1 MESRRALGQNILRYN
16 FWFVPA
22 VMTTALTVLAFV
34 LVELDTNVAR
44 TLSRRLVPLEPAG
57 IRRLLSM
64 LGATMMTVATT
75 AFSIVIVAL
84 QLASGQLGPRL
95 LRNFI
100 GDRGNQVAFG
110 IFVGTFMYCLTVL
123 RVLSADLPR
132 AQLPHAAILGALLL
146 AVAAVAILIFFI
158 HHAASSIQK
167 DRVIAQLS
175 AEIHRS
181 VTRLYPKTIG
191 REPRVSTDERGAT
204 FQQFDPDHMSRDWP
218 DATDIALDGGG
229 YVQAIDER
237 RLMRLAV
244 SRDLCVHLRRRPGDY
259 VPSGS
264 VVARVRPAERVS
276 ATERRQLA
284 RVFVLG
290 DERTVEQDVAFV
302 FDQLVEIALRA
313 LSSSANDSFTAIR
326 CIDRLGD
333 GLARVART
341 TVPSPYRVDDSG
353 TLRVITSPI
362 NFDVLLT
369 QVFYPVAAMASDNT
383 IVMRRLFGAAAMIA
397 ESCEHVATRQSVDAF
412 VDYMSQTLET
422 VPLPRSVREEF
433 AGLAGSIQSEGWGQ
447 A

>member
-1 MESRRALGQNILRYN
+1 MNNRRAFGQNVFRYN

-22 VMTTALTVLAFV
+22 VMTIGLAALAFG
-34 LVELDTNVAR
+34 LLRVEASVAG
-44 TLSRRLVPLEPAG
+44 TLADRVIPLEAAG
-57 IRRLLSM
+57 VRRLLSM

-100 GDRGNQVAFG
+100 GDRGNQIAFG
-110 IFVGTFMYCLTVL
+110 IFVGTFVYCLVVL
-123 RVLSADLPR
+123 RVLASDIPRQDLP
-132 AQLPHAAILGALLL
+132 HTAILGAIVL
-146 AVAAVAILIFFI
+146 AGAAVGVLIFFI

-175 AEIHRS
+175 GEISRS

-191 REPRVSTDERGAT
+191 HEPRVTTDERGAT
-204 FQQFDPDHMSRDWP
+204 FQQLDPDRISSDWP
-218 DATDIALDGGG
+218 DATDIRLDGGG
-229 YVQAIDER
+229 YVQAIDEQ
-237 RLMRLAV
+237 RLMKLTV
-244 SRDLCVHLRRRPGDY
+244 SRDLCVHIRRRPGDY
-259 VPSGS
+259 VPYGS
-264 VVARVRPAERVS
+264 VVARVRPAERLGPS
-276 ATERRQLA
+276 ERRQLS

-290 DERTVEQDVAFV
+290 AERTIEQDVAFV

-341 TVPSPYRVDDSG
+341 TVPSPYRVDAQG

-362 NFDVLLT
+362 NFDVMLT

-383 IVMRRLFGAAAMIA
+383 IVMRRLFGAAEMIA
-397 ESCEHVATRQSVDAF
+397 HACEHTSTRQSVHAF
-412 VDYMSQTLET
+412 VDYMTQTLET

-433 AGLAGSIQSEGWGQ
+433 AGQAQRIQRIEPG
-447 A
+447 